1 VNSPQAIGALFFLE
15 LSFISSAGN
24 KKAIHCEVR
33 WAMRS

>member
-1 VNSPQAIGALFFLE
+1 MNWPGVIGALFFLE